1 MGAASG
7 PRLRA
12 VVARQNNA
20 VHFVAETGSGAR
32 VAIDGAPAIGGAG
45 LGARPMELLLSA
57 LGGCSG
63 IDVVGILGK
72 QRQAIDDLVITVD
85 GERAPGE
92 PAVFTAIHV
101 HFAVRGPT
109 DERAVARAIQL
120 SMDKYCSVAR
130 VLEPTAT
137 ITYDWALAPAGA
149 PRDAA
154 PAPGDG
160 AASAG
165 APA

>member
-1 MGAASG
+1 MSAASG

-12 VVARQNNA
+12 VVTRQNSA

-45 LGARPMELLLSA
+45 LGARPMELLLAA

-72 QRQAIDDLVITVD
+72 QRQAVDDLVITVE

-109 DERAVARAIQL
+109 DERAVARAVQL

-137 ITYDWALAPAGA
+137 ITYHWALEPAGA
-149 PRDAA
+149 SREAA
-154 PAPGDG
+154 TAPGGG